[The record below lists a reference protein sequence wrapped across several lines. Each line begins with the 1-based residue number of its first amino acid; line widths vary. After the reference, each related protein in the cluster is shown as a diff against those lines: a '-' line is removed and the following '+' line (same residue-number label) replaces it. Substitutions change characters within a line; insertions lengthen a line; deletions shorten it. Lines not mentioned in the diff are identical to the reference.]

1 MRIALC
7 TDVFAP
13 HVGGTEGVM
22 LALIKEYLKK
32 GHDVAVFTQDLML
45 DNSEYDKKQNYTIYR
60 TKSCRNFLY
69 PMGLYPKKEKRFMKG
84 LRDFRPDII
93 HSHTPNEIGR
103 RIGLYAK
110 KNGIPSV
117 LTNHTYNAYMSNQNA
132 PFDENNFFHK
142 ILVYIPS
149 IFLKRA
155 ASLYDVNTGVSEF
168 VIQKELRDI
177 YKLKTP
183 IVLIKNGYDPTSLRF
198 DPIGYYKDHH
208 DKERISLLFVGRV
221 VKEKNI
227 EFSLNVCRKLEEKAI
242 PYSLTIIGE
251 GANEDYLKKTASELS
266 ISSNVH
272 FLGLK
277 QKDEISHYYSSSD
290 ILLFPSAFDADSL
303 VEKEAFSHGCPSL
316 VLEHT
321 GPAEQIINGVNGFA
335 LINDKNVFSDKI
347 EELYRLKNEDFALF
361 MKLRESTKN
370 YRIPTWSEIADKY
383 IALYTKLINKEQ
395 IL

>member
-22 LALIKEYLKK
+22 LALIKEYIKK
-32 GHDVAVFTQDLML
+32 GHDVAVFTQDRKL
-45 DNSEYDKKQNYTIYR
+45 DNSEYDNKQNYPIYR
-60 TKSCRNFLY
+60 TRSYKYPFYPLIPHPKRDKKFEKALY
-69 PMGLYPKKEKRFMKG
+69 
-84 LRDFRPDII
+84 DFRPDVI
-93 HSHTPNEIGR
+93 HSHTPFEIGR
-103 RIGLYAK
+103 WVVIQAK
-110 KNGIPSV
+110 KICIPSV
-117 LTNHTYNAYMSNQNA
+117 LTNHTFNAYMSNQNA
-132 PFDENNFFHK
+132 PFSENNPLHRLFSY
-142 ILVYIPS
+142 IPLVYP
-149 IFLKRA
+149 KHT

-177 YKLKTP
+177 YRLKTP
-183 IVLIKNGYDPTSLRF
+183 IVLIKNGYDPSSLHF
-198 DPIGYYKDHH
+198 DPLEYYKKHY
-208 DKERISLLFVGRV
+208 DKEHITLLFVGRV

-227 EFSLNVCRKLEEKAI
+227 EFSLKICKKLSEKNI
-242 PYSLTIIGE
+242 PYTFTLIGD
-251 GANEDYLKKTASELS
+251 GDIQHLKRIAGELS

-277 QKDEISHYYSSSD
+277 QKDEIGDYYSSSD

-316 VLEHT
+316 VLDHT
-321 GPAEQIINGVNGFA
+321 GPAEQIINGINGYSLVN
-335 LINDKNVFSDKI
+335 DENVFSNKI
-347 EELYRLKNEDFALF
+347 EELYRLKREDFDLF
-361 MKLRESTKN
+361 VKLRESTKN
-370 YRIPTWSEIADKY
+370 YPIPTWSEIADKY

>member
-22 LALIKEYLKK
+22 LALIKEYIKK

-45 DNSEYDKKQNYTIYR
+45 DNSEYDKKQNYPIYR
-60 TKSCRNFLY
+60 TRSCKNALY
-69 PMGLYPKKEKRFMKG
+69 PMKFRPKKDKKIENI
-84 LRDFRPDII
+84 LRDFCPNVI
-93 HSHTPNEIGR
+93 HSHTPNVIGMWM
-103 RIGLYAK
+103 GLLAK
-110 KNGIPSV
+110 KICIPSV
-117 LTNHTYNAYMSNQNA
+117 LTNHTFNAYMSNQNA
-132 PFDENNFFHK
+132 PFSKNNPLHK
-142 ILVYIPS
+142 LFSYIPLVYP
-149 IFLKRA
+149 KYT

-198 DPIGYYKDHH
+198 DPIEHYKNHY
-208 DKERISLLFVGRV
+208 DKDRITLLFVGRV
-221 VKEKNI
+221 VKEKNL
-227 EFSLNVCRKLEEKAI
+227 EFSLKICKKLKEKNI
-242 PYSLTIIGE
+242 PYTFTLIGD
-251 GANEDYLKKTASELS
+251 GDIQHFKKIASELS

-277 QKDEISHYYSSSD
+277 QKDEIGDYYSSSD

-316 VLEHT
+316 VLENT

-335 LINDKNVFSDKI
+335 LGNDENVFSDKI
-347 EELYRLKNEDFALF
+347 EKLYRLKCEGFDSFV
-361 MKLRESTKN
+361 KLRESTKN